1 MFKAFSA
8 LRLFSVFSLVLAISA
23 FSQDDSAGKQKAEK
37 AISGEGAKERGEQAW
52 VAVHDFSVGADL
64 QQAGVNGWSLAELL
78 ETELGKGGKMRLVTR
93 AKIAKALKEQKFGAE
108 GSLEAAKVG
117 KLVGADF
124 IVTGSIERK
133 GSSLI
138 LTAKLIDVSKETGR
152 IDRSFSVLR
161 DVGSGSFDLACLS
174 GMLESIA
181 KKLVMSPGE
190 FVAFGRQMQ
199 AEGDLAEAR
208 DAFMAANTLSPS
220 EEAKKLLAAA
230 EAALQ
235 AKRIEAEAAIADAS
249 KVFLE
254 SKETQSGELCARAMK
269 SLESILYAPR
279 PFLSS
284 EQRGRAETLLT
295 QVREFKKGLYG
306 GPSQGSPWT
315 VPDLGVEL
323 IPVKAGRFRMGD
335 PQGSEGSENPPHTVT
350 ISRPFWI
357 AKTELSIGQ
366 YLRYFSDAAGT
377 DASKDNEVNWGSDSC
392 PIDKDGRM
400 KDGKGETWGDLN
412 MPMVDVS
419 WKGAA
424 GFCKWLTKRERAAK
438 RLPQGYEYRLPTEA
452 EWEYSCRAGSDSIE
466 PLAAL
471 SAMAWHKENSGGV
484 MHPAGQCKPNAWGLV
499 DLCGNAWEFCYD
511 WYLEAPLALD
521 ATDPKGPASSE
532 EDLKA
537 ARGGSSK
544 SSPSDATC
552 LSRMGA
558 PYKQGKGN
566 IGFRIV
572 CAPEL

>member
-1 MFKAFSA
+1 MLKALPAFCLA
-8 LRLFSVFSLVLAISA
+8 VVFSLAFA
-23 FSQDDSAGKQKAEK
+23 MQGFSQDDPAGKLKAEK
-37 AISGEGAKERGEQAW
+37 SISGESSKERGERTW

-78 ETELGKGGKMRLVTR
+78 ETELGKGGRMKLVTR

-152 IDRSFSVLR
+152 IDRSFSVSR

-181 KKLVMSPGE
+181 RKLVMSPSE
-190 FVAFGRQMQ
+190 FIAFGRQML
-199 AEGDLAEAR
+199 AEGDLVEAR
-208 DAFMAANTLSPS
+208 DAFMAAQTLAPS
-220 EEAKKLLAAA
+220 EETKKLLTSV
-230 EAALQ
+230 ETALQ
-235 AKRIEAEAAIADAS
+235 AKRVEAESAIAEAS
-249 KVFLE
+249 KLFLE
-254 SKETQSGELCARAMK
+254 SKETQNGELCARAMK
-269 SLESILYAPR
+269 AIESVLYAPR
-279 PFLSS
+279 PFLSP
-284 EQRGRAETLLT
+284 EQRGRAESLLT
-295 QVREFKKGLYG
+295 QIREFKKGLYG

-315 VPDLGVEL
+315 LPDLGVEL
-323 IPVKAGRFRMGD
+323 LPVKAGRFRMGD
-335 PQGSEGSENPPHTVT
+335 PQGSEGSENPPHTAT

-357 AKTELSIGQ
+357 AKAELSIGQ
-366 YLRYFSDAAGT
+366 YLRYLADSLGT
-377 DASKDNEVNWGSDSC
+377 DAAKDNEVNWGSDSC
-392 PIDKDGRM
+392 PIEKDPRM

-419 WKGAA
+419 WKGAVN
-424 GFCKWLTKRERAAK
+424 FCKWLTKRERAAK

-452 EWEYSCRAGSDSIE
+452 EWEYVCRAGSDSLE
-466 PLAAL
+466 PLAAV
-471 SAMAWHKENSGGV
+471 SAEAWNKENSGGAL
-484 MHPAGQCKPNAWGLV
+484 HPSGQRKPNAWGIV
-499 DLCGNAWEFCYD
+499 DLCGNAWELCYD
-511 WYLEAPLALD
+511 WYVETPLALD

-537 ARGGSSK
+537 ARGGSAK

-552 LSRMGA
+552 LSRMGV

-566 IGFRIV
+566 VGFRIV